1 MWTCGEEASLS
12 PVMWQPSLGPT
23 VTSPR
28 NARHKLKISANVV
41 ADQLRASETV
51 ASIGRARHEGPEQQ
65 SAAVRRSSAI
75 RKEII
80 SVGWGL
86 SCSASDKIRNGE

>member
-1 MWTCGEEASLS
+1 MWRGGVSLTGHVAAVLGSDSYFAQECS
-12 PVMWQPSLGPT
+12 PEIENFRQC
-23 VTSPR
+23 R
-28 NARHKLKISANVV
+28 RRV

-65 SAAVRRSSAI
+65 SGAVRRSSAI
-75 RKEII
+75 RKEIS

-86 SCSASDKIRNGE
+86 SCSASDKIRKGE